1 MLIQSVG
8 KMMVQFSL
16 PSKLVGSRGSLSL
29 KRPKKQTR
37 GISVSAWANLW
48 MEWREKFW
56 WEHSNGIDG
65 GVRYGATLRW
75 SSIDLRR
82 ILFWSLAT
90 ISIITS
96 TYSLG
101 PKSLK
106 IWLLSN
112 VQQVMMYIHI
122 NYDFYTLVVELGAG
136 NIFFM
141 SDQLWHSTPFPHS
154 TLVIMVSCAYQEKK
168 ETHQRWNYMLW
179 DHNITPFP
187 PHPLIELH
195 VCTSRLWKGISSSCH
210 YTVHYTIP
218 AHKQNLWLL
227 LRERYSWIHC
237 SLLSAHLW
245 LYRIRMS

>member
-65 GVRYGATLRW
+65 DVRYGAALRW
-75 SSIDLRR
+75 SSMDLRQ

-112 VQQVMMYIHI
+112 VQQVIMYIHI

-154 TLVIMVSCAYQEKK
+154 TLVIMESCAYQEMK
-168 ETHQRWNYMLW
+168 ETH
-179 DHNITPFP
+179 
-187 PHPLIELH
+187 
-195 VCTSRLWKGISSSCH
+195 
-210 YTVHYTIP
+210 
-218 AHKQNLWLL
+218 
-227 LRERYSWIHC
+227 
-237 SLLSAHLW
+237 
-245 LYRIRMS
+245 